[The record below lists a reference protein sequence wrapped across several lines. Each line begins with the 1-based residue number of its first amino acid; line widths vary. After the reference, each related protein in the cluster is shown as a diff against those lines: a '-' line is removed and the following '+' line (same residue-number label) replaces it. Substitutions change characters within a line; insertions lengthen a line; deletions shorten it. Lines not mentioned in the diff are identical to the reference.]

1 MAGSTGSTKTLAFRS
16 VSPEL
21 FQTESSSVWMIIGP
35 EWRKHLAWRLLNAL
49 RRGWEVAWIG
59 NGDLS
64 ENVSPSGILNGR
76 QDLRRL
82 IKRWTANEGVDTMN
96 RGKRLLIVEDPQGGG
111 VWSEMVADTEW
122 IDMLSR
128 SKDCKYDIV
137 IGSGIP
143 LPNCRLVLVNT
154 DWLVVRCSGDDGYLV
169 MTDGS
174 RLSNWLNAIGRDIFE
189 DIRIYRKMLELVA
202 KRGKDL
208 AISLTSEAEE
218 LTNRVFWFSREV
230 EGERERES
238 GDDNNRF
245 LSDNKEMES
254 GGEIERHRLII
265 KIKTAMSLLQD
276 ILNDL
281 TNVSQ
286 R

>member
-1 MAGSTGSTKTLAFRS
+1 MVFFQIYEDMATSSTKTLSFRS
-16 VSPEL
+16 IPVDIN
-21 FQTESSSVWMIIGP
+21 QGESSSVWMIIGP
-35 EWRKHLAWRLLNAL
+35 EWRKHLSWRLTEAL

-64 ENVSPSGILNGR
+64 EKVSPSGILNGR

-82 IKRWTANEGVDTMN
+82 AKRWTAAEGVDTMN

-111 VWSEMVADTEW
+111 VWSEMVSDTEW
-122 IDMLSR
+122 VDMLAR

-143 LPNCRLVLVNT
+143 LPNCRLVLINT

-174 RLSNWLNAIGRDIFE
+174 RLSNWLDAIGRDIFE
-189 DIRIYRKMLELVA
+189 DIRIYRKMLEVVA
-202 KRGKDL
+202 KRGRDL
-208 AISLTSEAEE
+208 AISLTSEADE
-218 LTNRVFWFSREV
+218 LTNRVFWFSRDIET
-230 EGERERES
+230 ETETDTNEYES
-238 GDDNNRF
+238 DD
-245 LSDNKEMES
+245 SKQ
-254 GGEIERHRLII
+254 RLVI

-281 TNVSQ
+281 SDG